1 MLDTKTLTVTEAADA
16 LHVSRGLV
24 LRLIAEERLVAYKI
38 GSGRGHYRIP
48 LPALEAYIKSCRT
61 IPEEAS

>member
-1 MLDTKTLTVTEAADA
+1 V

-24 LRLIAEERLVAYKI
+24 HRLIAEKQIVAYKI
-38 GSGRGHYRIP
+38 GTGRGHYRIP